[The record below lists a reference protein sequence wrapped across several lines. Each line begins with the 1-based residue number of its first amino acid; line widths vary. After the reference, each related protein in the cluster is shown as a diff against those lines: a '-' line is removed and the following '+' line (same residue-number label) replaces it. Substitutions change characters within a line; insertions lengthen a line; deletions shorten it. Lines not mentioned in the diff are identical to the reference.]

1 MKKCTPLWREAHFE
15 VKMYK
20 TPQLRST
27 FRSWDVEKK
36 HVVVARSTFRNQT
49 VQNIPCSEH
58 FWKGQPY
65 QTEVL
70 WFLHFIPFC
79 SSLSAWSTFV
89 STQRR
94 PNCTNTVWSAS
105 HGQTVSTPRNQWV
118 AASAWLMLQ
127 CDLQIHV
134 PGKPI
139 VQSHQRNPSVGAMKP
154 WWYLGTTLY
163 VLPALLMQ
171 TTSTRGHGH
180 SGGCDCMVWSPKQ
193 KIQPFYAL
201 KRYLSKSK
209 IVFPAGALI
218 WKLKLCLW
226 PQPSRWFGKCTPLP
240 LQISDA
246 KHYLVTWP
254 RSPPTWQGEGMVS

>member
-1 MKKCTPLWREAHFE
+1 MC
-15 VKMYK
+15 K
-20 TPQLRST
+20 TYRVRNTFGRGNPTRLRSCG
-27 FRSWDVEKK
+27 FCISSHFVHPSQLGRPLFLRS
-36 HVVVARSTFRNQT
+36 AGQT
-49 VQNIPCSEH
+49 ALTYCEA
-58 FWKGQPY
+58 
-65 QTEVL
+65 
-70 WFLHFIPFC
+70 LHM
-79 SSLSAWSTFV
+79 LS
-89 STQRR
+89 
-94 PNCTNTVWSAS
+94 VWSAS
-105 HGQTVSTPRNQWV
+105 HGQTVSTPRNPWV

-193 KIQPFYAL
+193 KVQPFYAL

-226 PQPSRWFGKCTPLP
+226 PQPSRWFGKCPPLP
-240 LQISDA
+240 LQISDG
-246 KHYLVTWP
+246 KHYLATWP
-254 RSPPTWQGEGMVS
+254 R